1 MLARPAAA
9 RQVSVYNP
17 TLGALMRWALSG
29 LLVAVAAAGPP
40 SRATPVPL
48 ALIDLDG
55 RRADPLDSPRV
66 PFTVFVFTRTDCPIS
81 NRYAPE
87 LRRLHERFARAGV
100 AFWLV
105 HADPAETAEAIR
117 RHLKEY
123 GYPFGALRDPQHSL
137 VRMTQARVTPEAAVF
152 VAGPSGAR
160 LVYTGRIDDRY
171 VSFGRTRPAP
181 TTHDLERVMEALL
194 AGEAVARR
202 TTPAIGCSIP
212 PLQ

>member
-1 MLARPAAA
+1 
-9 RQVSVYNP
+9 
-17 TLGALMRWALSG
+17 MRWALSG

-40 SRATPVPL
+40 GRATPVRL

-55 RRADPLDSPRV
+55 RRANPLETPGV

-87 LRRLHERFARAGV
+87 LSRLHERFARAGV

-105 HADPAETAEAIR
+105 YADPAEPVEAIR
-117 RHLKEY
+117 RHLEEY
-123 GYPFGALRDPQHSL
+123 GYPFGALRDPQHNL

-152 VAGPSGAR
+152 VAGPSGTPEVNPGVPLRSRSQRDRGAGPR

-171 VSFGRTRPAP
+171 VSFGRTRAAP
-181 TTHDLERVMEALL
+181 TTHDLERVLEALL
-194 AGEAVARR
+194 AGGAVAPR
-202 TTPAIGCSIP
+202 TTPAIGCFIP

>member
-1 MLARPAAA
+1 MAASAR
-9 RQVSVYNP
+9 VTS
-17 TLGALMRWALSG
+17 LRWALPG
-29 LLVAVAAAGPP
+29 LLAAAAITGPLSRSP
-40 SRATPVPL
+40 STAVEL
-48 ALIDLDG
+48 LDLDG
-55 RRADPLDSPRV
+55 RRANPLHTPGA

-81 NRYAPE
+81 NRYGPE

-105 HADPAETAEAIR
+105 YPGLADPVEAIR
-117 RHLKEY
+117 RHLEEY

-152 VAGPSGAR
+152 VAGPSGTR

-171 VSFGRTRPAP
+171 LSFGRTRATP
-181 TTHDLERVMEALL
+181 TSHDLERVLEALI
-194 AGEAVARR
+194 AGEAVAPR
-202 TTPAIGCSIP
+202 TTPAIGCFIP

>member
-1 MLARPAAA
+1 
-9 RQVSVYNP
+9 
-17 TLGALMRWALSG
+17 MRWALSG
-29 LLVAVAAAGPP
+29 LLVAAAAASP
-40 SRATPVPL
+40 SRATTPVRL

-55 RRADPLDSPRV
+55 RPADPLDTPRV

-87 LRRLHERFARAGV
+87 LKRLHGRFARAGV

-105 HADPAETAEAIR
+105 YADPAEPVEAIR
-117 RHLKEY
+117 RHLEEY

-137 VRMTQARVTPEAAVF
+137 VRMTRAKVTPEAAVF
-152 VAGPSGAR
+152 VAGPR

-171 VSFGRTRPAP
+171 VSFGRTRAAP
-181 TTHDLERVMEALL
+181 TTHDLERVLEALL
-194 AGEAVARR
+194 AGEAVAPR
-202 TTPAIGCSIP
+202 TTPAIGCFIP

>member
-1 MLARPAAA
+1 MK
-9 RQVSVYNP
+9 
-17 TLGALMRWALSG
+17 WALSG

-40 SRATPVPL
+40 SRATPVRL

-55 RRADPLDSPRV
+55 RRADPLDTAGV

-87 LRRLHERFARAGV
+87 LRRLHERFAHAGV

-105 HADPAETAEAIR
+105 YADPTEPVQAIR
-117 RHLKEY
+117 RHLEEY

-152 VAGPSGAR
+152 VAGPSDRGAGPR

-171 VSFGRTRPAP
+171 VSFGRTRAAP
-181 TTHDLERVMEALL
+181 TTHDLERVLEALL
-194 AGEAVARR
+194 AGETVAPR
-202 TTPAIGCSIP
+202 TTPAIGCFIP
-212 PLQ
+212 PRQ